1 MDLLLYALLFVVVVY
16 VLTRFALSGRRQ
28 KAKFAHL
35 PDRFVVFDLETTGLD
50 PDKHEIIEIGAIRVN
65 RGSEMHE
72 TFQSLVIPTKGVPRK
87 ITEITGINQKMIE
100 ADGQSIEKALKD
112 FLDFIGD
119 LPLVAFNA
127 EFDMSFLRRAADMHS
142 LQFKNQV
149 SCALKMSRRAWP
161 GRKSYRLT
169 DLAKDGNQSNDNT
182 HRALGDSQRTLIVY
196 VAAASTL
203 GTIS

>member
-1 MDLLLYALLFVVVVY
+1 MDILFYALLFAVVA
-16 VLTRFALSGRRQ
+16 FALVRFVFAGRRQ
-28 KAKFAHL
+28 KAKFAYL

-50 PDKHEIIEIGAIRVN
+50 PNKHEIIEIGAIRVN
-65 RGSEMHE
+65 RDSEMHE
-72 TFQSLVIPTKGVPRK
+72 TFQTLVIPKKRVPRK
-87 ITEITGINQKMIE
+87 ITEITGIDQKMID
-100 ADGQSIEKALKD
+100 ADGQSLEKALKD

-161 GRKSYRLT
+161 GRKSYRLG
-169 DLAKDGNQSNDNT
+169 DLAKDGNLSNENT

-203 GTIS
+203 GTSN